1 VPTREALKASRKRK
15 AEKFYEGVLKKGL
28 EKSAEIALE
37 VVGVDQ
43 EVAVLRL
50 YLRSLLNNDVLD
62 YGLMLRCMETLRRFV
77 EVKYDLPA
85 QNQDALEAEM
95 PAFRDAL
102 TEIVKGDGDDGNA
115 GSDKR

>member
-1 VPTREALKASRKRK
+1 
-15 AEKFYEGVLKKGL
+15 
-28 EKSAEIALE
+28 
-37 VVGVDQ
+37 
-43 EVAVLRL
+43 
-50 YLRSLLNNDVLD
+50 VLD